1 MSAAEYTAANGAS
14 AYEGS
19 GAGGKFRRKPLRK
32 NQSTPY
38 DRPPAAVRNPSSG
51 NGWLSKIVDPAS
63 KFINASAH
71 RLFSSVFRKRLLPPP
86 QQTPPPPP
94 AARQPV
100 SDVNRTEDSKAK
112 SEILDKIGDQCGR
125 DHHVDEHVSLDNNEK
140 YQGIS
145 ELENI
150 LTQKTFTKSEIDRLT
165 ALLNSRTIE
174 ATTENVVNVSEA
186 RPLKT
191 LFENGNVK
199 ESKSTPVPDNGIN
212 SIRYLGATSSH
223 IPNTE
228 VINEDIATPAE
239 LAKAYMGS
247 RPSNMSPSI
256 SCSRGQAITK
266 DLPLINSVVFP
277 SQSPSMS
284 TATKS
289 VTRLGGPENGYITPH
304 SRGRSAIYSMART
317 PYSRMQKRSDI
328 KTVNNYSFQPQ
339 HLALEANQLSSS
351 SSSSRQAALK
361 RQSYVLDDDISS
373 IGPVRR
379 IRQKHGL
386 LSSQRL
392 TGSVGGS
399 SPVIGSGVLSNY
411 RSKDAGI
418 GSRGANFMSVPSQS
432 SDVAQK
438 ILQQLDKLSPPPKEK
453 SSDRK
458 SMQPPRKST
467 FTLTSDMLSGQA
479 LRSLEKIDSSKFI
492 EASQENSKASDSV
505 QTETTNADYTTSNR
519 KNQLEENGPK
529 KLTKNNSE
537 STLHSSDRP
546 HDQNKRTFQMSARED
561 YLGPEDSNVRSNGTS
576 FAVAEGKVNLVNSSP
591 ENNPQTINLFVGK
604 ENSVSNDGKA
614 HVSFCLDNKSSQY
627 QTVPSGP
634 IVSEKEDIVA
644 YSSAYSPMT
653 MRSNVTDKVSSSLFG
668 KQSSEEKTTT
678 TPLFGRG
685 TEAADKSLPFTFSTS
700 SSTAND
706 SLAVQTSAPSK
717 TMTSTP
723 SGLSD
728 TPKTKPDHSE
738 GNQRAGDVD
747 GNSST
752 ASLNG
757 SSTTS
762 ALFSSGSFANYGF
775 ANGSFSVQPTKASTG
790 IAVPS
795 SNSFASAA
803 SATILPNGASGIVSA
818 VPFSESPVFGQSS
831 SNKDPQV
838 SSNAIVPPSEVKETV
853 KPATATSDIPSNPFG
868 GISSA
873 SPNSTNAGS
882 GFSSFMSFPT
892 VANQGFASVS
902 NNGDALSSQ
911 ATYTGTSTAT
921 GSQNTPFQ
929 FNSSG
934 FSPAPSFGLSGTP
947 TFSPAPVPAATSGL
961 ISVSSSQEAGIV
973 GSAGGSTNSL
983 FGSNWQSS
991 SPLFCSSTS
1000 SSTAP
1005 LSVSQFG
1012 SSAASSASIPSNSTS
1027 GSLFG
1032 STGALTSTF
1041 SFTSTSTSTS
1051 PSPFSAPQP
1060 VFGSSKS
1067 VFSFGSAASPPNTP
1081 VFGQPQSMSNSQM
1094 SMEDSMAEDTIQAS
1108 APLTPV
1114 FGQQQSMPNSGFVFG
1129 SPSPSV
1135 TTPATSL
1142 FQFGSQPSPT
1152 PPANQSPFQAPGS
1165 FNASFNAGGS
1175 FSLGTGGGDKG
1186 GRKIVKV
1193 KRGPKKR

>member
-86 QQTPPPPP
+86 QQTPP

-100 SDVNRTEDSKAK
+100 SDVNRTENSKAK

-212 SIRYLGATSSH
+212 SINSIRYLGATSSH

-289 VTRLGGPENGYITPH
+289 VSRLGAPENGYITPH

-351 SSSSRQAALK
+351 SSRQAALK

-379 IRQKHGL
+379 IRQKPGL

-519 KNQLEENGPK
+519 KNQLEENGPQ

-634 IVSEKEDIVA
+634 IISEKEDIVA

-882 GFSSFMSFPT
+882 GFSFFMSFPT

-929 FNSSG
+929 FNPSG

-947 TFSPAPVPAATSGL
+947 TFSPAPAPAPAATSGL

-1032 STGALTSTF
+1032 STGALASTF

-1081 VFGQPQSMSNSQM
+1081 VFGQPQSMSNSQN

-1165 FNASFNAGGS
+1165 FNASFNGGGS

>member
-32 NQSTPY
+32 NSSTPY

-86 QQTPPPPP
+86 QQTPP

-100 SDVNRTEDSKAK
+100 SDVNRTEDSRAK

-289 VTRLGGPENGYITPH
+289 VSRLGAPENGYITPH

-328 KTVNNYSFQPQ
+328 KTVNNYNFQPQ
-339 HLALEANQLSSS
+339 HLALEANQLS

-379 IRQKHGL
+379 IPQKPGL

-453 SSDRK
+453 SSD
-458 SMQPPRKST
+458 Q
-467 FTLTSDMLSGQA
+467 
-479 LRSLEKIDSSKFI
+479 
-492 EASQENSKASDSV
+492 NSKASDSV
-505 QTETTNADYTTSNR
+505 QTETTNADLHYFESQESIGR
-519 KNQLEENGPK
+519 KWSK

-546 HDQNKRTFQMSARED
+546 HDQNKRTFQMSARELDPSIVDWSRVGQLGLLPLCGGVASRILWGVVARGALSD

-818 VPFSESPVFGQSS
+818 VPFFR
-831 SNKDPQV
+831 
-838 SSNAIVPPSEVKETV
+838 
-853 KPATATSDIPSNPFG
+853 
-868 GISSA
+868 ISS
-873 SPNSTNAGS
+873 
-882 GFSSFMSFPT
+882 FWT
-892 VANQGFASVS
+892 VF
-902 NNGDALSSQ
+902 
-911 ATYTGTSTAT
+911 
-921 GSQNTPFQ
+921 
-929 FNSSG
+929 
-934 FSPAPSFGLSGTP
+934 
-947 TFSPAPVPAATSGL
+947 
-961 ISVSSSQEAGIV
+961 I
-973 GSAGGSTNSL
+973 
-983 FGSNWQSS
+983 
-991 SPLFCSSTS
+991 
-1000 SSTAP
+1000 
-1005 LSVSQFG
+1005 
-1012 SSAASSASIPSNSTS
+1012 
-1027 GSLFG
+1027 
-1032 STGALTSTF
+1032 
-1041 SFTSTSTSTS
+1041 
-1051 PSPFSAPQP
+1051 
-1060 VFGSSKS
+1060 
-1067 VFSFGSAASPPNTP
+1067 
-1081 VFGQPQSMSNSQM
+1081 
-1094 SMEDSMAEDTIQAS
+1094 
-1108 APLTPV
+1108 
-1114 FGQQQSMPNSGFVFG
+1114 
-1129 SPSPSV
+1129 
-1135 TTPATSL
+1135 
-1142 FQFGSQPSPT
+1142 
-1152 PPANQSPFQAPGS
+1152 
-1165 FNASFNAGGS
+1165 
-1175 FSLGTGGGDKG
+1175 
-1186 GRKIVKV
+1186 
-1193 KRGPKKR
+1193 

>member
-32 NQSTPY
+32 NSSTPY

-86 QQTPPPPP
+86 QQTPP

-100 SDVNRTEDSKAK
+100 SDVNRTADSKAK
-112 SEILDKIGDQCGR
+112 SEILDKIG
-125 DHHVDEHVSLDNNEK
+125 VSLDNNEK

-165 ALLNSRTIE
+165 ALLNSRTIK

-199 ESKSTPVPDNGIN
+199 ESKSTPVRDNGIN
-212 SIRYLGATSSH
+212 SIRYIGATSSH

-228 VINEDIATPAE
+228 VIEEDIATPAE

-289 VTRLGGPENGYITPH
+289 VSRLGAPENGYMTPR

-317 PYSRMQKRSDI
+317 PYSRMQKRSDF

-339 HLALEANQLSSS
+339 HLALEANQL
-351 SSSSRQAALK
+351 SSSRQAALK

-379 IRQKHGL
+379 IRQKPSL

-453 SSDRK
+453 SSDSK

-505 QTETTNADYTTSNR
+505 QTETINADYTTSNR

-561 YLGPEDSNVRSNGTS
+561 YLDPEDSNVRSNGTS

-591 ENNPQTINLFVGK
+591 ENNPQTINLFVAK

-627 QTVPSGP
+627 QTVTSGP
-634 IVSEKEDIVA
+634 IVSEKEDIVT
-644 YSSAYSPMT
+644 YSSASSPMT
-653 MRSNVTDKVSSSLFG
+653 MRSNVTDNVSSSLFG

-685 TEAADKSLPFTFSTS
+685 TEAADKYLPFTFSTS

-717 TMTSTP
+717 TMTPTP

-728 TPKTKPDHSE
+728 TRKTKPDHSE
-738 GNQRAGDVD
+738 GNQRAGDMD

-762 ALFSSGSFANYGF
+762 ALFSSGAFANYGF

-929 FNSSG
+929 FNPSG

-947 TFSPAPVPAATSGL
+947 TFSPAPAPAPAATSRL
-961 ISVSSSQEAGIV
+961 NSVSSSQEAGIV

-1027 GSLFG
+1027 GSLF
-1032 STGALTSTF
+1032 
-1041 SFTSTSTSTS
+1041 SFTSASTSTS

-1067 VFSFGSAASPPNTP
+1067 VFSFGSAALPPNTP

-1108 APLTPV
+1108 APLTSV

-1152 PPANQSPFQAPGS
+1152 PPANQSPFQVPGS
-1165 FNASFNAGGS
+1165 FNGGGS
-1175 FSLGTGGGDKG
+1175 FSLGTGGGDKANQSPFQAPG
-1186 GRKIVKV
+1186 SFNGGGSFSLGTGGGDKAGRKIVKV

>member
-1 MSAAEYTAANGAS
+1 MSAAEYTAANGVS

-32 NQSTPY
+32 NSSTPY

-86 QQTPPPPP
+86 QQTPP

-100 SDVNRTEDSKAK
+100 SDVNRTADSKAK
-112 SEILDKIGDQCGR
+112 SEILDKIGPLQYSLHDQCGR
-125 DHHVDEHVSLDNNEK
+125 DHHVDEQVSLDNNEK

-165 ALLNSRTIE
+165 ALLNSRTIK

-199 ESKSTPVPDNGIN
+199 ESKSTPVRDNGIN
-212 SIRYLGATSSH
+212 SIRYIGATSSH

-228 VINEDIATPAE
+228 VIEEDIATPAE

-289 VTRLGGPENGYITPH
+289 VSRLGAPENGYMTPR

-317 PYSRMQKRSDI
+317 PYSRMQKRSDF

-339 HLALEANQLSSS
+339 HLALEANQL
-351 SSSSRQAALK
+351 SSSRQAALK

-379 IRQKHGL
+379 IHQKPSL

-453 SSDRK
+453 SSDSK

-505 QTETTNADYTTSNR
+505 QTETINADYTTSNR

-561 YLGPEDSNVRSNGTS
+561 YLDPEDSNVRSNGTS
-576 FAVAEGKVNLVNSSP
+576 FAVAE
-591 ENNPQTINLFVGK
+591 
-604 ENSVSNDGKA
+604 VSNDGKA

-627 QTVPSGP
+627 QTVTSGP
-634 IVSEKEDIVA
+634 IVSEKEDIVT
-644 YSSAYSPMT
+644 YSSASSPMT
-653 MRSNVTDKVSSSLFG
+653 MRSNVTDNVSSSLFG

-685 TEAADKSLPFTFSTS
+685 TEAADKYLPFTFSTS

-717 TMTSTP
+717 TMTPTP

-728 TPKTKPDHSE
+728 TRKTKPDHSE
-738 GNQRAGDVD
+738 GNQRAGDMD

-762 ALFSSGSFANYGF
+762 ALFSSGAFANYGF

-929 FNSSG
+929 FNPSG

-947 TFSPAPVPAATSGL
+947 TFSPAPAPAATSRL
-961 ISVSSSQEAGIV
+961 NSVSSSQEAGIV
-973 GSAGGSTNSL
+973 GSAGGSTNSF

-1027 GSLFG
+1027 GSLF
-1032 STGALTSTF
+1032 
-1041 SFTSTSTSTS
+1041 SFTSASTSTS

-1067 VFSFGSAASPPNTP
+1067 VFSFGSAALPPNTP

-1108 APLTPV
+1108 APLTSV

-1152 PPANQSPFQAPGS
+1152 PPANQSPFQVPGS
-1165 FNASFNAGGS
+1165 FNGGGS
-1175 FSLGTGGGDKG
+1175 FSLGTGGGDKANQSPFQAPG
-1186 GRKIVKV
+1186 SFNGGGSFSLGTGGGDKAGRKIVKV